1 MPEIQPPLLAL
12 AIGGL
17 VCAVLGILGAA
28 LRPAA
33 RGNAVLAGL
42 LSAAFGAYTALTLAR
57 EGVMT
62 VIVNHTFNLWGVQV
76 WWDLLSAVTI
86 TMVLIAPR
94 AKAAG
99 MNLLPWALFV
109 LGTASIGLFAMAARL
124 FWLEQRKAGDD
135 TNPA

>member
-1 MPEIQPPLLAL
+1 MPEIHPPLLAL

-17 VCAVLGILGAA
+17 VCAVIGILGATM
-28 LRPAA
+28 RPEA
-33 RGNAVLAGL
+33 RGIAVLAAL
-42 LSAAFGAYTALTLAR
+42 LSVAFGAYTALTIAR

-76 WWDLLSAVTI
+76 WWDLLSALTI
-86 TMVLIAPR
+86 AMVLIAPR

-109 LGTASIGLFAMAARL
+109 LATASIGLFAMAARL
-124 FWLEQRKAGDD
+124 FWLEQAAAREGKA
-135 TNPA
+135 A

>member
-1 MPEIQPPLLAL
+1 MPEIHPPLLAL

-17 VCAVLGILGAA
+17 VCAVIGILRASI
-28 LRPAA
+28 RPEA
-33 RGNAVLAGL
+33 RGIPVLAAL

-76 WWDLLSAVTI
+76 WWDLLSSLTI
-86 TMVLIAPR
+86 AMVLIAPR

-99 MNLLPWALFV
+99 MNLVPWTLFV
-109 LGTASIGLFAMAARL
+109 LATASIGLFAMVARL
-124 FWLEQRKAGDD
+124 FWLEQAAERKAE
-135 TNPA
+135 AA

>member
-1 MPEIQPPLLAL
+1 MPEIHPPLFAL

-42 LSAAFGAYTALTLAR
+42 LSAAFAAYTALTIAR

-86 TMVLIAPR
+86 AMVLVAPR

-99 MNLLPWALFV
+99 MNLLPWTLFV
-109 LGTASIGLFAMAARL
+109 LATASIGLFALAARL
-124 FWLEQRKAGDD
+124 FWLEQRKAGE
-135 TNPA
+135 AAAA